1 MARNHGKTCT
11 GGEIMAE
18 IFKNLT
24 DNPWFWAT
32 VALTGLMLINHL
44 VTKVKRT
51 LWCTKKLIV
60 AFLITATGFVNTAVK
75 TMEKFSSKKQEGIK
89 TEKNIKEN
97 KKAGK

>member
-1 MARNHGKTCT
+1 MK
-11 GGEIMAE
+11 EV
-18 IFKNLT
+18 FKNLT

-32 VALTGLMLINHL
+32 VALSGLMFINHL

-51 LWCTKKLIV
+51 LWRTKKIIA

-75 TMEKFSSKKQEGIK
+75 TMEKFSEKKKSTIK

>member
-1 MARNHGKTCT
+1 MT
-11 GGEIMAE
+11 E

-32 VALTGLMLINHL
+32 VALAGLMFTNHL

-51 LWCTKKLIV
+51 LWHTKKLIA

-75 TMEKFSSKKQEGIK
+75 TMEKFSAKKQDSIK

>member
-1 MARNHGKTCT
+1 
-11 GGEIMAE
+11 MAE
-18 IFKNLT
+18 IFKNFT

-32 VALTGLMLINHL
+32 IALMGLMFINHL

-51 LWCTKKLIV
+51 LWRTKKLIA
-60 AFLITATGFVNTAVK
+60 AFLITATGFVNTAIK
-75 TMEKFSSKKQEGIK
+75 TMEKFSAKKQDSIK

>member
-1 MARNHGKTCT
+1 MKET
-11 GGEIMAE
+11 
-18 IFKNLT
+18 FKNMT

-32 VALTGLMLINHL
+32 VALSGLIFINHL

-51 LWCTKKLIV
+51 LWRTKKLIV
-60 AFLITATGFVNTAVK
+60 AFLITTTGFVNTAIK
-75 TMEKFSSKKQEGIK
+75 TMEKFSAKKQEDIK

>member
-1 MARNHGKTCT
+1 
-11 GGEIMAE
+11 MAE
-18 IFKNLT
+18 IFKNFT

-32 VALTGLMLINHL
+32 IALMGLMFINHL

-51 LWCTKKLIV
+51 LWRAKKLIA
-60 AFLITATGFVNTAVK
+60 AFLITATGFVNTAIK
-75 TMEKFSSKKQEGIK
+75 TMEKFSAKKQDSIK

>member
-1 MARNHGKTCT
+1 
-11 GGEIMAE
+11 MAE
-18 IFKNLT
+18 IFKNFT

-32 VALTGLMLINHL
+32 VALSGLIFINHL

-51 LWCTKKLIV
+51 LWRTKKLIV
-60 AFLITATGFVNTAVK
+60 AFLITTTGFVNTAIK
-75 TMEKFSSKKQEGIK
+75 TMEKFSAKKQEGIK

>member
-1 MARNHGKTCT
+1 MKET
-11 GGEIMAE
+11 
-18 IFKNLT
+18 FKNIT

-32 VALTGLMLINHL
+32 VALSGLMFINHL

-51 LWCTKKLIV
+51 LWRTKKLIA

-75 TMEKFSSKKQEGIK
+75 TMENFSEKKKNTIK

-97 KKAGK
+97 KKAEK

>member
-1 MARNHGKTCT
+1 MK
-11 GGEIMAE
+11 EV
-18 IFKNLT
+18 FKNLT

-51 LWCTKKLIV
+51 LWRTKKLIA

-75 TMEKFSSKKQEGIK
+75 TMEKFSTKKQTIIK
-89 TEKNIKEN
+89 TEKNIKKN
-97 KKAGK
+97 KKAGN

>member
-1 MARNHGKTCT
+1 MT
-11 GGEIMAE
+11 E

-32 VALTGLMLINHL
+32 VALSGLMLINHL

-51 LWCTKKLIV
+51 LWHTKKLIA

-75 TMEKFSSKKQEGIK
+75 TMEKFSAKKQEGIK
-89 TEKNIKEN
+89 TEKNIKKN

>member
-1 MARNHGKTCT
+1 MKET
-11 GGEIMAE
+11 
-18 IFKNLT
+18 FKNMT

-32 VALTGLMLINHL
+32 VALSGLMFINHL

-51 LWCTKKLIV
+51 LWRTKKLIA

-75 TMEKFSSKKQEGIK
+75 TMENFSEKKKSTIK

-97 KKAGK
+97 KKAEK

>member
-1 MARNHGKTCT
+1 MKEA
-11 GGEIMAE
+11 
-18 IFKNLT
+18 FKNMT

-32 VALTGLMLINHL
+32 VALSGLMLINHL

-51 LWCTKKLIV
+51 LWRTKKLIA

-75 TMEKFSSKKQEGIK
+75 TMEKFSAKKQNTVK
-89 TEKNIKEN
+89 TEKNIREN